1 MRNGLRIALLLLCC
15 LPVLLT
21 LGWLAIYRAAQHEP
35 EFYRQALAADP
46 AAQKRDSAK
55 MLDNVRKLNNDL
67 HHDQPWQAVFTADEV
82 NAWLALD
89 VPQNDP
95 PLLPGEIRDP
105 RVAIQ
110 PDGIMLAARLERGRL
125 KSVVSLK
132 VDVDLDPEKQSLA
145 LRIRRVRAGALPWS
159 PSQVLEAIT
168 KLAER
173 ENLELRWAQADGDP
187 VALLTIPPLKL
198 ERREIL
204 VRLDSVKL
212 EPGQIVVTGTAKRK
226 P

>member
-67 HHDQPWQAVFTADEV
+67 HHDQPWRAVFTADEV

-110 PDGIMLAARLERGRL
+110 SDGIMLAARLERGRL

-132 VDVDLDPEKQSLA
+132 VDVYLESEEVLA

-168 KLAER
+168 KLAQR
-173 ENLELRWAQADGDP
+173 ENLELRWAQTDGDP

-198 ERREIL
+198 EKREII
-204 VRLDSVKL
+204 VRLDSVTL
-212 EPGQIVVTGTAKRK
+212 EPGRIVVTGTAKRR